1 MTETGL
7 DAGFNEDQIANLF
20 THDDT
25 YRFARWGRSIAPV
38 VFGTDDES
46 LKAIH
51 AAFSSV
57 ASIANMKLAEIDP
70 ELGANFLVFFCN
82 DWDEIAEVPNLDRM
96 MQGLDKLVKQLKRAG
111 ANQYRHFAFDDQGGI
126 KMCILLIKAD
136 ADMMKLSVQAMAT
149 DQMAR
154 SILLWSEDAFLLK
167 SPIGIIEKNNMAM
180 VRPNIA
186 AVIRAG
192 YDKTMPVAAEDPT
205 HVLRL
210 ASRVMQ
216 LLIDGD
222 EDD

>member
-1 MTETGL
+1 MNVS
-7 DAGFNEDQIANLF
+7 GFNEDQITALF
-20 THDDT
+20 THDNQ
-25 YRFARWGRSIAPV
+25 YRFARWGREIAPV

-46 LKAIH
+46 LTAIK
-51 AAFSSV
+51 AAFAQV
-57 ASIANMKLAEIDP
+57 AGIANMKLAEMDP

-82 DWDEIAEVPNLDRM
+82 DWSEIADVPNLERLM
-96 MQGLDKLVKQLKRAG
+96 PGLDELSKNLAHAG
-111 ANQYRHFAFDDQGGI
+111 ANQYRHFAFDEHGGI

-136 ADMMKLSVQAMAT
+136 AEMMKMSVQTLAT

-154 SILLWSEDAFLLK
+154 SILLWSENAFLLK

-186 AVIRAG
+186 AVIRAA
-192 YDKTMPVAAEDPT
+192 YDKTMPVAATDPT
-205 HVLRL
+205 HTLRL

-222 EDD
+222 EDDD